1 MGKVKQNIYNV
12 LKGKFLVSDDAFKN
26 WRMIIYVVFLL
37 LFMISRSHSTDKK
50 VLKIAQL
57 NSEIRELKAEF
68 IDTRTKVM
76 RLELESA
83 VQKKVAERGLLPSKN
98 PPKKIKVINSKVD

>member
-1 MGKVKQNIYNV
+1 MSKFKQKIYDA
-12 LKGKFLVSDDAFKN
+12 LRGKFLVSEDAFKN
-26 WRMIIYVVFLL
+26 WKIIIFVVILL

-50 VLKIAQL
+50 VLKIAKL

-68 IDTRTKVM
+68 VDTRTKVM

-83 VQKKVAERGLLPSKN
+83 VQKKVAEHGLQPSEN
-98 PPKKIKVINSKVD
+98 PPKKIIVVKKTD

>member
-1 MGKVKQNIYNV
+1 MGKVKQNISNV

-76 RLELESA
+76 QLELESA
-83 VQKKVAERGLLPSKN
+83 VQKQVAARGLLP
-98 PPKKIKVINSKVD
+98 

>member
-1 MGKVKQNIYNV
+1 MSKFKQGIYNA
-12 LKGKFLVSDDAFKN
+12 LKGKILVSKDAFKN
-26 WRMIIYVVFLL
+26 WRIIIYVVMLL

-50 VLKIAQL
+50 VIKIAKL

-76 RLELESA
+76 RLELESS
-83 VQKKVAERGLLPSKN
+83 VQKKVVERGLLPSEN
-98 PPKKIKVINSKVD
+98 PPKKIKVVQKAE

>member
-50 VLKIAQL
+50 VIKIAQL

-98 PPKKIKVINSKVD
+98 PPKKIKVINSKAD

>member
-1 MGKVKQNIYNV
+1 MSKFKQGIYDV
-12 LKGKFLVSDDAFKN
+12 LKGKFLVSEEAFKN
-26 WRMIIYVVFLL
+26 WRFIIFVVILL

-50 VLKIAQL
+50 VLKIAKL

-68 IDTRTKVM
+68 MDTRTKVS

-83 VQKKVAERGLLPSKN
+83 IQKKVVERGLLPSEN
-98 PPKKIKVINSKVD
+98 PPKKIKVISRK

>member
-12 LKGKFLVSDDAFKN
+12 LKGRFLVSDDAFKN
-26 WRMIIYVVFLL
+26 WKIIIFVVFLL

-50 VLKIAQL
+50 VLRIAKL
-57 NSEIRELKAEF
+57 NKEIRELKAEF
-68 IDTRTKVM
+68 VDTRTKVM

-83 VQKKVAERGLLPSKN
+83 IENKVAERGLLPSKN
-98 PPKKIKVINSKVD
+98 PPKKIKVINRKRD

>member
-12 LKGKFLVSDDAFKN
+12 LKGRFLVSEDAFKN
-26 WRMIIYVVFLL
+26 WRIIIYVVILL

-83 VQKKVAERGLLPSKN
+83 VQKK
-98 PPKKIKVINSKVD
+98 

>member
-37 LFMISRSHSTDKK
+37 LFMISRSHSTDQK
-50 VLKIAQL
+50 VLKIAEL

-98 PPKKIKVINSKVD
+98 PPRKIKVINSKVD

>member
-1 MGKVKQNIYNV
+1 MGKVKRNIYNV

-50 VLKIAQL
+50 VIKIAQL

-68 IDTRTKVM
+68 IDARTKVM
-76 RLELESA
+76 RLELESV
-83 VQKKVAERGLLPSKN
+83 VQKKVVERGLLPSKN
-98 PPKKIKVINSKVD
+98 PPKKIKVINRKVD